1 MCSASPHYIAKQII
15 SLFVLNGAVGEER
28 WCGVNVPYTNN
39 DPSLGMFLTIGY
51 LKLFF
56 FVLLIVNM
64 HEWNVN
70 LALGSLWALSSD
82 LAFPSKFMVYRLF
95 TCTLSHVI

>member
-1 MCSASPHYIAKQII
+1 MCAASPHYIAKQII
-15 SLFVLNGAVGEER
+15 SLFVLNGAVGEE
-28 WCGVNVPYTNN
+28 WWHGVSVPYTNN
-39 DPSLGMFLTIGY
+39 DSLFGY
-51 LKLFF
+51 VPYNRLLKTFF
-56 FVLLIVNM
+56 FFLLTVNM